1 MKIAAV
7 LCILSVYCIAGT
19 EQTAYPRSW
28 EELQHEIELENS
40 FKMDVAELEAFSQQ
54 LQEEEEAEAEVSLED
69 IEKCA
74 QLKCPESKY
83 RLIKL
88 YRLYITVIIIV
99 NASSRM

>member
-7 LCILSVYCIAGT
+7 FLLLSVYYIAGT
-19 EQTAYPRSW
+19 EQAAYPRSW
-28 EELQHEIELENS
+28 KELQREIELENS

-54 LQEEEEAEAEVSLED
+54 LQEEEEEAEAEVSLED

-83 RLIKL
+83 RLIKS
-88 YRLYITVIIIV
+88 YVIHYS
-99 NASSRM
+99 NYCECLK

>member
-7 LCILSVYCIAGT
+7 FFLLSVYCIAGT
-19 EQTAYPRSW
+19 EQAAYPRSW

-40 FKMDVAELEAFSQQ
+40 FKMDVAELKAFSQQ
-54 LQEEEEAEAEVSLED
+54 LLEEEEEEAEAEVSLED

-83 RLIKL
+83 RLIK
-88 YRLYITVIIIV
+88 
-99 NASSRM
+99 S

>member
-7 LCILSVYCIAGT
+7 LFILSVYCIAGT
-19 EQTAYPRSW
+19 EQAAYPRSW
-28 EELQHEIELENS
+28 EELQREIELENS

-54 LQEEEEAEAEVSLED
+54 LQEEEEEAEAEVSLED

-83 RLIKL
+83 RLIK
-88 YRLYITVIIIV
+88 
-99 NASSRM
+99 S